1 MNKKFYLI
9 HTKEIFKK
17 YPIYIV
23 VLGLI
28 GLVMFGLGIFL
39 FGSNINQFYVLIIAF
54 SLISISIIKS
64 TIYFYKKM
72 QFVNLTRI
80 QDYELLR
87 ERKRAEILLEVGG
100 LCSWQYSTK
109 AGILKFDSSRFK
121 LLGAT
126 RNYYTYEELI
136 RNRYLKRILDF
147 VEDSGLTVFDE
158 EAYFPIIKK
167 WVIIRGRCVDTAE
180 DGKPNQFIG
189 IVIDNTERM
198 ETLKKIE
205 NISVTDE
212 LTGLKNRRFFFE
224 TFNRELNLYK
234 RSKKEFS
241 VAMIDLDYFKK
252 INDTFGH
259 LAGDFILKEFSNVLS
274 NEVRPYDIVSR
285 FGGEEF
291 IVLFPEINKHEAESI
306 INRVKERVENCNYK
320 FNDKIIPFT
329 FSCGVGDITEIG
341 LYTEKEFITI
351 IDTRLY
357 KAKHLGRNLV
367 VSGG

>member
-1 MNKKFYLI
+1 MNSKFYLI
-9 HTKEIFKK
+9 HTKEILKK
-17 YPIYIV
+17 YPIYII

-39 FGSNINQFYVLIIAF
+39 FGSNINQFYVLVISF
-54 SLISISIIKS
+54 SLISISIIKA
-64 TIYFYKKM
+64 TMLLNKKN
-72 QFVNLTRI
+72 QLTDLSRI
-80 QDYELLR
+80 QDHELLR
-87 ERKRAEILLEVGG
+87 EKKRAEILLDVGG
-100 LCSWQYSTK
+100 LCSWQYSTN

-121 LLGAT
+121 LLGST
-126 RNYYTYEELI
+126 KNYYTYEELI
-136 RNRYLKRILDF
+136 RNRYLKRLLNFI
-147 VEDSGLTVFDE
+147 EDSRCTVFDE
-158 EAYFPIIKK
+158 EAYFPIVNK
-167 WVIIRGRCVDTAE
+167 WVIIRGRCVDFTE
-180 DGKPNQFIG
+180 EGRPNQFIG
-189 IVIDNTERM
+189 ILLDNTERK

-205 NISVTDE
+205 DISVTDE

-224 TFNRELNLYK
+224 TFSRELNLYK
-234 RSKKEFS
+234 RSKKVFS

-259 LAGDFILKEFSNVLS
+259 LAGDFILKEFSNLLS
-274 NEVRPYDIVSR
+274 SEVRPYDIVSR

-291 IVLFPEINKHEAESI
+291 IVLFPEIKKYEAESI
-306 INRVKERVENCNYK
+306 INRVKERVGDNNYK
-320 FNDKIIPFT
+320 FDDQVIPFT